1 MEGHGNKE
9 DWATKA
15 KAWVTAKSVMGNQQI
30 QQHAISTSNWRTS

>member
-15 KAWVTAKSVMGNQQI
+15 KAWVAAKSVTGNQHI
-30 QQHAISTSNWRTS
+30 Q